1 MISDEK
7 QYEFIGSMLKDRLD
21 RGRDALRLFLQLFS
35 AIVGGSIWLSIQDI
49 TPAARVAYERAS
61 NALIVLLIV
70 VTGAMI
76 WRATAGWW
84 GYRQKLSEFQF
95 ENHPAPPPK
104 YVAILAEALMLIC
117 MVVAGGFF
125 IYFNPFNTPSN

>member
-7 QYEFIGSMLKDRLD
+7 QYEFVGSMLKDRLD

-35 AIVGGSIWLSIQDI
+35 AIVGGSIWLSIQDL
-49 TPAARVAYERAS
+49 TPAGRMAYERAS

-84 GYRQKLSEFQF
+84 GYRQKLSEFEF

-104 YVAILAEALMLIC
+104 CVAILAEALMLIC
-117 MVVAGGFF
+117 MVAAGGFF
-125 IYFNPFNTPSN
+125 IYFNPFNIPSN